1 MRRIQK
7 IRVERQPV
15 LVADLMP
22 MKIYKMLMYNKTGSY
37 K

>member
-15 LVADLMP
+15 LVADLML

>member
-7 IRVERQPV
+7 IRVVRQPV
-15 LVADLMP
+15 LTADLMTSN
-22 MKIYKMLMYNKTGSY
+22 IFKMLMYNKTGSN